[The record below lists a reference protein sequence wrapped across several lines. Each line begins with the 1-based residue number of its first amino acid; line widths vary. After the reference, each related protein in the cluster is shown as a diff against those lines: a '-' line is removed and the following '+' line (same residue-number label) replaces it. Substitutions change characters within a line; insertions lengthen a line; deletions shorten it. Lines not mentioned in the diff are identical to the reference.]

1 MAQQNETTEKVVT
14 KYDKKIKE
22 RKEREAKDK
31 RDQKIAKIVGFSI
44 VALIVLAIAVSI
56 GLSVSKKSKA
66 VNSPYIKVGNYDV
79 TKVEYDF
86 YYNSLVSNYINS
98 YGSMISY
105 MGLDTTRPFEAQQY
119 SDEMTWKDFF
129 DKMTVQQLLELKA
142 CKDDAAAKGFEY
154 DTEEDFKKFVEG
166 VETKAKEDGVS
177 VADFYKKNFGEYASE
192 KNLESYIRE
201 TFLVD
206 AYLSKLVDDNMPSD
220 DEISSYYDENKR
232 DYDLVDYRLYLS
244 TPEIGEDD
252 SDEVKE
258 AAIAT
263 AKENAEVLADE
274 IKAGADFEEAVA
286 EYEESES
293 EEEDAHLISDMNY
306 GYTSSVYSDW
316 LFDEGRIE
324 GDTENFADEEN
335 NRYYVIQFVER
346 TVPED
351 VNNTIGVTLSNNA
364 VNEYKEELTK
374 NYETRDVAGEIN
386 PIAFE

>member
-1 MAQQNETTEKVVT
+1 MAQQSETTEKVVT

-31 RDQKIAKIVGFSI
+31 RDQKIAKIVGISI
-44 VALIVLAIAVSI
+44 VAVIVLAIAASI
-56 GLSVSKKSKA
+56 GLSVAKKNKA

-79 TKVEYDF
+79 SKVEFDF

-98 YGSMISY
+98 YGTMISY
-105 MGLDTTRPFEAQQY
+105 MGLDTTRPFDEQNY
-119 SDEMTWKDFF
+119 SEEMTWKDFF
-129 DKMTVQQLLELKA
+129 DKMTVQQILELKA

-154 DTEEDFKKFVEG
+154 DTEEDVKTFTEG
-166 VETKAKEDGVS
+166 VASKAKEDGVS

-206 AYLSKLVDDNMPSD
+206 AYLSKLVDDNMPSE
-220 DEISSYYDENKR
+220 DEISSYYEENKQ
-232 DYDLVDYRLYLS
+232 DYDLVDYRLFLS

-263 AKENAEVLADE
+263 ARENADALADE
-274 IKAGADFEEAVA
+274 IKGGADFEEAA
-286 EYEESES
+286 AKYEESES
-293 EEEDAHLISDMNY
+293 EEEDAHLLTDMTY
-306 GYTSSVYSDW
+306 GYVSSVYSDW
-316 LFDEGRIE
+316 LYTDGRSE
-324 GDTENFADEEN
+324 GDTEVFADEEN
-335 NRYYVIQFVER
+335 NRFYVIQFVDR
-346 TVPED
+346 RVPED
-351 VNNTIGVTLSNNA
+351 VNTTIGTTLSSNA

-374 NYETRDVAGEIN
+374 NYETKDVAGELRSVV
-386 PIAFE
+386 FE

>member
-44 VALIVLAIAVSI
+44 VGLIVLAIAVSI

-66 VNSPYIKVGNYDV
+66 VNSPYIQVGNYDV

-166 VETKAKEDGVS
+166 VEAKAKEDGVN
-177 VADFYKKNFGEYASE
+177 VADFYKNNFGEYASE

-374 NYETRDVAGEIN
+374 NYETKDVAGEIN

>member
-1 MAQQNETTEKVVT
+1 M
-14 KYDKKIKE
+14 
-22 RKEREAKDK
+22 
-31 RDQKIAKIVGFSI
+31 
-44 VALIVLAIAVSI
+44 
-56 GLSVSKKSKA
+56 
-66 VNSPYIKVGNYDV
+66 
-79 TKVEYDF
+79 
-86 YYNSLVSNYINS
+86 
-98 YGSMISY
+98 
-105 MGLDTTRPFEAQQY
+105 
-119 SDEMTWKDFF
+119 
-129 DKMTVQQLLELKA
+129 
-142 CKDDAAAKGFEY
+142 
-154 DTEEDFKKFVEG
+154 
-166 VETKAKEDGVS
+166 
-177 VADFYKKNFGEYASE
+177 
-192 KNLESYIRE
+192 
-201 TFLVD
+201 
-206 AYLSKLVDDNMPSD
+206 
-220 DEISSYYDENKR
+220 
-232 DYDLVDYRLYLS
+232 
-244 TPEIGEDD
+244 
-252 SDEVKE
+252 
-258 AAIAT
+258 
-263 AKENAEVLADE
+263 LADE